1 MDFISPGLVSA
12 VGRLAY
18 KIITPR
24 SAAPLRL
31 LRSYSTPSYRPSSM
45 SGSRAASV
53 QVIEQLLQ
61 PLETFLSLPPL
72 QSIPTEIKRSWI
84 SKILNDIFQR
94 YTNTIETI
102 NKNQQ
107 SLLRL
112 KKSQTGGLLG
122 GLLKSTPNSKTDRD
136 AEKNMIKTNKQA
148 LSTFENKV
156 KALQLEI
163 DLEKSQ
169 GWNSLKSF
177 LKAQADTP

>member
-1 MDFISPGLVSA
+1 MEVSRVGTPQSAPDLSSQQHEDEQLQLATELLADSVALQERMEAMLDDVIFPRITSDISAHSQDLSSLREDLAAVLREESMDFISPGLVSA

-94 YTNTIETI
+94 
-102 NKNQQ
+102 
-107 SLLRL
+107 
-112 KKSQTGGLLG
+112 
-122 GLLKSTPNSKTDRD
+122 
-136 AEKNMIKTNKQA
+136 
-148 LSTFENKV
+148 
-156 KALQLEI
+156 
-163 DLEKSQ
+163 
-169 GWNSLKSF
+169 
-177 LKAQADTP
+177 